1 MLVYA
6 PGTPTFMCIS
16 MDVYSIYLYE
26 FKNNNRHT
34 TDATYLMVYL
44 RQTSANHKHNIGT
57 AWLAR
62 CADVVALGNV
72 YIPCFSGS

>member
-44 RQTSANHKHNIGT
+44 R
-57 AWLAR
+57 
-62 CADVVALGNV
+62 
-72 YIPCFSGS
+72 